1 MSVDPVIQV
10 AYLGTHLAAGA
21 TAGLLGYWIA
31 RTVEIP
37 GKRWF
42 VAWMSG
48 FMCWS
53 VVSASTVVV
62 STRPLATVLFVLWVI
77 VGLSTIVL
85 TVCFAT
91 TYSGRNIR
99 HNRICQA
106 TTGFSVILGVLAV
119 TGPFHDLYWQSAE
132 FRTTP
137 FPHYTAEPGPAW
149 VAAILLSVFV
159 VLLFVYY
166 FAEIY
171 FRSRRQQ
178 QHVAVVL
185 IITPVFGFIPL
196 VLSEFNLLLVT
207 SYDHISYAGAV
218 NALGVGYAVVQ
229 FGTHSLSTVGR
240 DEVIDH
246 LTGPYIALD
255 RQYQIVDYNEASRE
269 FAQPADIRL
278 GEPLAETFP
287 ELAAAIVTETG
298 LATPA
303 DVVTLTVDGD
313 SRHYTITLS
322 ELSVHET
329 ITGYVVVLSDVTEL
343 EASRRQISQQNEQL
357 DAFAGTVSHDLR
369 SPLHIA
375 NGQVG
380 LLKKLYDDDRLE
392 KIDDAHRR
400 METLI
405 DELLMLARDGTQV
418 GETRPVGLEACATA
432 SWQQAKTPAATLH
445 VTDNR
450 TINADP
456 TRLQQLL
463 ENLIRNAIAHGGND
477 VTVTIGTTA
486 DGFYVSDNGIGIPED
501 KREKIFDMEYTT
513 SHQGTGL
520 GLYIVSRI
528 AEGHNWAIS
537 VSESV
542 DGGARFNITGVEWAD

>member
-1 MSVDPVIQV
+1 MSVDPVIQA
-10 AYLGTHLAAGA
+10 AYFGTHLAAGA
-21 TAGLLGYWIA
+21 IAGLLGYWIA

-37 GKRWF
+37 GKPWF
-42 VAWMSG
+42 VAWMGG

-53 VVSASTVVV
+53 LVSAATVVV
-62 STRPLATVLFVLWVI
+62 STQPLATVLFVLWI
-77 VGLSTIVL
+77 LIGISTIVL

-91 TYSGRNIR
+91 TYSGRDIR
-99 HNRICQA
+99 HDRICQA
-106 TTGFSVILGVLAV
+106 TAGFGVILSALAV
-119 TGPFHDLYWQSAE
+119 TGPFHGLYWRSAE
-132 FRTTP
+132 FRTAP
-137 FPHYTAEPGPAW
+137 FPHYTAEPGPVW
-149 VAAILLSVFV
+149 VAAILFSVFA

-166 FAEIY
+166 FSEIY

-185 IITPVFGFIPL
+185 LITPVFGFIPL
-196 VLSEFNLLLVT
+196 VLSEFNLLLVA

-255 RQYQIVDYNEASRE
+255 RQYQIVDYNEASRV
-269 FAQPADIRL
+269 FAKPASIQL

-287 ELAAAIVTETG
+287 ELAKAVITDTG
-298 LATPA
+298 LDAPE
-303 DVVTLTVDGD
+303 DVVTLTVDGE
-313 SRHYTITLS
+313 SRHYAITLS

-329 ITGYVVVLSDVTEL
+329 ITGYVLVLSDVTEL

-380 LLKKLYDDDRLE
+380 LLKKKYNDDRLE
-392 KIDDAHRR
+392 KLDDAHRR

-405 DELLMLARDGTQV
+405 DELLVLARDGTQV
-418 GETRPVGLEACATA
+418 GEIEPVGIKSCATA
-432 SWQQAKTPAATLH
+432 SWQQAKTPTATLQ

-450 TINADP
+450 TMNADP
-456 TRLQQLL
+456 TRFQQLL
-463 ENLIRNAIAHGGND
+463 ENLIRNSVEHGGEG

-486 DGFYVSDNGIGIPED
+486 DGFYVADDGAGVPKD
-501 KREKIFDMEYTT
+501 RREKIFDMEYTT

-528 AEGHNWAIS
+528 VEGHGWEIT

-542 DGGARFNITGVEWAD
+542 DGGARFTITGVEWVD

>member
-1 MSVDPVIQV
+1 MSVDPVIQA
-10 AYLGTHLAAGA
+10 AYFGTHLAAGA
-21 TAGLLGYWIA
+21 IAGLLGYWIA

-37 GKRWF
+37 GKPWF
-42 VAWMSG
+42 VAWMGG

-53 VVSASTVVV
+53 LVSAATVVV
-62 STRPLATVLFVLWVI
+62 STQPLATVLFVLWI
-77 VGLSTIVL
+77 LVGISTIVL

-91 TYSGRNIR
+91 TYSGRDIR
-99 HNRICQA
+99 HDRICQA
-106 TTGFSVILGVLAV
+106 TAGFGVILSALAV
-119 TGPFHDLYWQSAE
+119 TGPFHSLYWRSTE
-132 FRTTP
+132 FRTAP
-137 FPHYTAEPGPAW
+137 FPHYTAEPGPVW
-149 VAAILLSVFV
+149 IAAILFGVFA

-185 IITPVFGFIPL
+185 IITPVFGLVPL
-196 VLSEFNLLLVT
+196 VLSEFNLLLVA

-255 RQYQIVDYNEASRE
+255 RQYQIVDYNEASRV
-269 FAQPADIRL
+269 FAKPASIQL

-287 ELAAAIVTETG
+287 ELAKAVITDTG
-298 LATPA
+298 LDAPE
-303 DVVTLTVDGD
+303 DVVTLTVDGE
-313 SRHYTITLS
+313 SRHYAITLS

-329 ITGYVVVLSDVTEL
+329 ITGYVLVLSDVTEL

-380 LLKKLYDDDRLE
+380 LLKKKYNDDRLE
-392 KIDDAHRR
+392 KLDDAHRR

-405 DELLMLARDGTQV
+405 DELLVLARDGTQV
-418 GETRPVGLEACATA
+418 GEIEPVGIKACATA
-432 SWQQAKTPAATLH
+432 SWQQAKTPTATLQ
-445 VTDNR
+445 VTDDR
-450 TINADP
+450 TMNADP
-456 TRLQQLL
+456 TRFQQLL
-463 ENLIRNAIAHGGND
+463 ENLIRNSVEHGGD
-477 VTVTIGTTA
+477 GVTVTIGTTA
-486 DGFYVSDNGIGIPED
+486 DGFYVADDGAGVPED
-501 KREKIFDMEYTT
+501 RREKIFDMEYTT

-528 AEGHNWAIS
+528 VEGHGWEIT
-537 VSESV
+537 VSKSV
-542 DGGARFNITGVEWAD
+542 DGGARFTITGVEWVD

>member
-1 MSVDPVIQV
+1 MSVDPVIQA
-10 AYLGTHLAAGA
+10 AYFGSHLAAGA
-21 TAGLLGYWIA
+21 IAGLLGYWIA

-37 GKRWF
+37 GKPWF
-42 VAWMSG
+42 VAWMGG

-53 VVSASTVVV
+53 LVSAATVVV
-62 STRPLATVLFVLWVI
+62 STQPLATVLFVLWI
-77 VGLSTIVL
+77 LVGISTIVL

-91 TYSGRNIR
+91 TYSGRDIR
-99 HNRICQA
+99 HDRICQA
-106 TTGFSVILGVLAV
+106 TAGFGVILSALAV
-119 TGPFHDLYWQSAE
+119 TGPFHSLYWRSTE
-132 FRTTP
+132 FRTAP
-137 FPHYTAEPGPAW
+137 FPHYTAEPGPVW
-149 VAAILLSVFV
+149 IAAILFGVFA

-185 IITPVFGFIPL
+185 IITPVFGLVPL
-196 VLSEFNLLLVT
+196 VLSEFNLLLVA

-255 RQYQIVDYNEASRE
+255 RQYQIVDYNEASRV
-269 FAQPADIRL
+269 FAKPASIQL

-287 ELAAAIVTETG
+287 ELAKAVITDTG
-298 LATPA
+298 LDAPE
-303 DVVTLTVDGD
+303 DVVTLTVDGE
-313 SRHYTITLS
+313 SRHYAITLS

-329 ITGYVVVLSDVTEL
+329 ITGYVLVLSDVTEL

-380 LLKKLYDDDRLE
+380 LLKKKYNDDRLE
-392 KIDDAHRR
+392 KLDDAHRR

-405 DELLMLARDGTQV
+405 DELLVLARDGTQV
-418 GETRPVGLEACATA
+418 GEIEPVGIKACATA
-432 SWQQAKTPAATLH
+432 SWQQAKTPTATLQ

-450 TINADP
+450 TMNADP
-456 TRLQQLL
+456 TRFQQLL
-463 ENLIRNAIAHGGND
+463 ENLIRNSVEHGGEG

-486 DGFYVSDNGIGIPED
+486 DGFYVADDGAGVPKD
-501 KREKIFDMEYTT
+501 RREKIFDMEYTT

-528 AEGHNWAIS
+528 VEGHGWEIT

-542 DGGARFNITGVEWAD
+542 DGGARFTITGVEWID

>member
-1 MSVDPVIQV
+1 MSVDPAIQV
-10 AYLGTHLAAGA
+10 AYFSFHLAAGA
-21 TAGLLGYWIA
+21 IAGLLGYWIA
-31 RTVEIP
+31 RTAEVP
-37 GKRWF
+37 GKPWF
-42 VAWMSG
+42 VAWMGG

-53 VVSASTVVV
+53 VVSAATVVV
-62 STRPLATVLFVLWVI
+62 STQPLATVLFVLWVI
-77 VGLSTIVL
+77 VGVSTIVL

-99 HNRICQA
+99 HDRICQVA
-106 TTGFSVILGVLAV
+106 AGFGVILSALAV
-119 TGPFHDLYWQSAE
+119 TGPYHTLYWQSAE
-132 FRTTP
+132 FRTEP
-137 FPHYTAEPGPAW
+137 FPHYVVEPGPAW
-149 VAAILLSVFV
+149 VAAILFGVFA

-178 QHVAVVL
+178 QHVAIVL
-185 IITPVFGFIPL
+185 LMTPVFGFLPL
-196 VLSEFNLLLVT
+196 VFSEFGLLLVG

-218 NALGVGYAVVQ
+218 IALGVSYAVVQ
-229 FGTHSLSTVGR
+229 FGTHNLSTVGR

-246 LTGPYIALD
+246 LTDPYIALD
-255 RQYQIVDYNEASRE
+255 LQYQIVDYNEASQA
-269 FAQPADIRL
+269 FAKPAGIRL
-278 GEPLAETFP
+278 GESLAETFP
-287 ELAAAIVTETG
+287 ELAELVMTGTG
-298 LATPA
+298 LEAPD
-303 DVVTLTVDGD
+303 DVVTLAVDGN
-313 SRHYTITLS
+313 SRYYTITISKL
-322 ELSVHET
+322 LAHET
-329 ITGYVVVLSDVTEL
+329 TTGYVLVLNDVTEL

-380 LLKKLYDDDRLE
+380 LLKKKYDDDRLD

-405 DELLMLARDGTQV
+405 DELLVLARDGTQV
-418 GETRPVGLEACATA
+418 GEMEPVGLKACATA
-432 SWQQAKTPAATLH
+432 SWQQAKTPAATLD
-445 VTDNR
+445 VTDDR
-450 TINADP
+450 RMNADP

-477 VTVTIGTTA
+477 VTVTIGTTT
-486 DGFYVSDNGIGIPED
+486 DGFYIADDGTGIPED
-501 KREKIFDMEYTT
+501 KRQDVFDMEYTT

-520 GLYIVSRI
+520 GLYITSRI
-528 AEGHNWAIS
+528 VEGHGWEIT